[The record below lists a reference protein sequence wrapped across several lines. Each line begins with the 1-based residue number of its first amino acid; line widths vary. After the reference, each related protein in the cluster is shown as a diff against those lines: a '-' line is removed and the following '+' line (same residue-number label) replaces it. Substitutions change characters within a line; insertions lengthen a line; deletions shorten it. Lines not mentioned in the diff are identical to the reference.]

1 MNWNKAKTILII
13 AFVLLNI
20 FLFYQLNIVNN
31 DHYEGLSSEFLERVE
46 GKLQERNI
54 YINTEIPDT
63 IVKMPLLEVEYYF
76 VGRKDVE
83 YYLGMD
89 YEEVLEGVL
98 FKKGEESFVRIEN
111 NKKLIYNIRDVNGN
125 LEINE
130 EDALTTVENYI
141 KEEKMNLSDYKVDLI
156 LKREEMYEI
165 TYKRYYDGTP
175 LENDYYKFIVDNKGI
190 AGFESQLIKNIEP
203 KEGMITVTSAYE
215 SLLRLKNENLQERVN
230 ITNMEICYYTDEN
243 VEGWENILRANMDPT
258 WKIVTEKGNIKYLTE
273 VE

>member
-1 MNWNKAKTILII
+1 
-13 AFVLLNI
+13 
-20 FLFYQLNIVNN
+20 
-31 DHYEGLSSEFLERVE
+31 
-46 GKLQERNI
+46 I
-54 YINTEIPDT
+54 YLNTEIPDT
-63 IVKMPLLEVEYYF
+63 IVKMPLIEVEYYF
-76 VGRKDVE
+76 VGREDVE
-83 YYLGMD
+83 YYLGID

-98 FKKGEESFVRIEN
+98 FKKGDESFVRIEN

-141 KEEKMNLSDYKVDLI
+141 KEEKMDLSDYKVDLI
-156 LKREEMYEI
+156 IKREEMYEI
-165 TYKRYYDGTP
+165 IYKRYYEGIP
-175 LENDYYKFIVDNKGI
+175 LENDYYKFIVDNKGV
-190 AGFESQLIKNIEP
+190 AGFESQVIKNIEP

-243 VEGWENILRANMDPT
+243 VEGWANILRANMDPT
-258 WKIVTEKGNIKYLTE
+258 WKVVTEKGNIKYLTE